1 MKRRKFISTS
11 IAGGTLLGMGGL
23 AWLSIDANESALTI
37 DTLIRKLDSLDAN
50 RIETLGEW
58 NLSQILVHCAES
70 IEFSM
75 SDFPEHKSDLFKS
88 TLGKLAFSA
97 FESKGKMTH
106 GLDEII
112 PGAPLYSGPENIEYA
127 LGRLRKSL
135 VEFDQFDGTLAEHF
149 AYGRLSKSEYEK
161 AHVMHFNNHL
171 LEIST
176 IT

>member
-1 MKRRKFISTS
+1 MKRRQFISTG
-11 IAGGTLLGMGGL
+11 IAGGAIVGVGGI
-23 AWLSIDANESALTI
+23 AWLSIDADKTPLTI
-37 DTLIRKLDSLDAN
+37 NSLIRRLDELDSEKM
-50 RIETLGEW
+50 ETLGDW

-97 FESKGKMTH
+97 FQSKGIMTH
-106 GLDEII
+106 GLNEII
-112 PGAPLYSGPENIEYA
+112 PGASLYRGQENVEYA
-127 LGRLRKSL
+127 LGRLKKSL
-135 VEFDQFDGTLAEHF
+135 LDFDQFDGELAEHF
-149 AYGRLSKSEYEK
+149 AYGQLSKSEYEK

-171 LEIST
+171 LEISS